1 MLNKIEE
8 RNNME
13 KKRFKKIYVEIT
25 NSCNLKCSFC
35 PEGKREKEFISIG
48 NFKHIIKEIKEY
60 TNLIALHVKGEP
72 LLHPKIKDIL
82 EVCKENKILVN
93 ITTNATLLEK
103 NLNTIISSGAIR
115 QLNLSL
121 HSITKNENTDKY
133 NFEKYI
139 NSVLSASKE
148 ILEKTNIIISFRLW
162 NLENIAENSE
172 NYHILN
178 ALESAFSVEN
188 LKEIARKE
196 KFVKLAE
203 NAFLN
208 QDLEFVWP
216 SLENEF
222 VSDEGT
228 CWGLRNQVAILVN
241 GDVVPCCLDGEGCIK
256 LGNILEDSFEN
267 IINSEYSRKFIKA
280 FEEGK
285 IMHNLCKKCE
295 FRRKFDK

>member
-1 MLNKIEE
+1 
-8 RNNME
+8 ME

-35 PEGKREKEFISIG
+35 PEGKRTKEFISIDKFE
-48 NFKHIIKEIKEY
+48 NIINQIKEY

-72 LLHPKIKDIL
+72 LLHPKLKEIL
-82 EVCKENKILVN
+82 EVCEKNNMLVN

-103 NLNTIISSGAIR
+103 NLETLINSSAIR

-121 HSITKNENTDKY
+121 HSITKNENTDTY
-133 NFEKYI
+133 NFEAYI
-139 NSVLSASKE
+139 NSVLKSSKE
-148 ILEKTNIIISFRLW
+148 ILEKTNIIISYRLW
-162 NLENIAENSE
+162 NLENISENSE

-188 LKEIARKE
+188 LKEIAKKE

-208 QDLEFVWP
+208 QDLVFVWP
-216 SLENEF
+216 SLENEII
-222 VSDEGT
+222 SEEGT

-241 GDVVPCCLDGEGCIK
+241 GDVVPCCLDGDGEIK
-256 LGNILEDSFEN
+256 LGNIFEESFEN
-267 IINSEYSRKFIKA
+267 IINSEYSKKMVKA
-280 FEEGK
+280 FEENR
-285 IMHNLCKKCE
+285 IIHNLCKRCG
-295 FRRKFDK
+295 FRGKFEKSI

>member
-1 MLNKIEE
+1 
-8 RNNME
+8 ME

-35 PEGKREKEFISIG
+35 PDGKREKEFMSVEKFEHVINQIR
-48 NFKHIIKEIKEY
+48 EY

-72 LLHPKIKDIL
+72 LLHPNLKEIL
-82 EVCKENKILVN
+82 KVCKENEMLVN

-103 NLNTIISSGAIR
+103 NLDTIIESGAVR

-133 NFEKYI
+133 NFETYI
-139 NSVLSASKE
+139 KSVLNSSKE
-148 ILEKTNIIISFRLW
+148 ILEKTEIIISYRLW
-162 NLENIAENSE
+162 NLENIEKNSE

-178 ALESAFSVEN
+178 ALESAFNVEN
-188 LKEIARKE
+188 LKEIAKKV

-216 SLENEF
+216 SLENEII
-222 VSDEGT
+222 SEIGS
-228 CWGLRNQVAILVN
+228 CWGLRNQAAILVN
-241 GDVVPCCLDGEGCIK
+241 GDVVPCCLDGDGKIL
-256 LGNILEDSFEN
+256 LGNIFKSDFSD
-267 IINSEYSRKFIKA
+267 IINSEYSKEFIKN
-280 FEEGK
+280 FEENK
-285 IMHNLCKKCE
+285 IIHNLCKRCG
-295 FRRKFDK
+295 FRGKFDK